1 MSCKIIKAIL
11 DTVSTAISTAAIRT
25 KPSDEPSSKPSSMP
39 SLQPLLQPSSELPTM
54 PISKPSGEPS
64 SKPSSTPYIQ
74 PLSQPSSK
82 PSIKPSSKPS
92 DASSKQSST
101 KLLEGLASLGSSL
114 DLSLGSL
121 GMFGL
126 SLESPGGGGSH
137 KVMSGHWVG
146 IITGAITRV
155 ARTPT
160 IGSSVVARVAG
171 RAGVAWIVAG
181 MVRKG
186 CWNNQGSYHK
196 AGKDS
201 NHKRAMKTTIGETRS
216 R

>member
-126 SLESPGGGGSH
+126 SLESPGGGQSQ
-137 KVMSGHWVG
+137 SY
-146 IITGAITRV
+146 
-155 ARTPT
+155 
-160 IGSSVVARVAG
+160 
-171 RAGVAWIVAG
+171 
-181 MVRKG
+181 VRSLG
-186 CWNNQGSYHK
+186 WNNHGSYHK
-196 AGKDS
+196 GGEDS
-201 NHKRAMKTTIGETRS
+201 NYWLKRRRKSCWKGWRGLDRRWNGPKGLLE
-216 R
+216 